1 MAKRTRR
8 DQNVLGKLPRRTGA
22 IQRISWP
29 RSTRAHLVTEV
40 LCVILRRQK
49 HQTARFPLRQTLP
62 EIQRAQQSRS
72 PEKRPEADY
81 FSLIERL
88 LDSSELFR
96 ALRKSA
102 WGLFPDKPLYSVTS
116 VLYNEDVE
124 C

>member
-29 RSTRAHLVTEV
+29 RSTRALLVAEV

-49 HQTARFPLRQTLP
+49 HQAARFPLQQTLL

-88 LDSSELFR
+88 LDTPELFR
-96 ALRKSA
+96 ALQKSA
-102 WGLFPDKPLYSVTS
+102 
-116 VLYNEDVE
+116 
-124 C
+124 